1 MADDKLRQEL
11 LYMVRLTSKYDFS
24 RMEVVEGILRLENE
38 RQILGSVFGKRFK
51 ARIFDIA
58 AGQAVD
64 ESCVICGQHA
74 DNKVICQHCLST
86 IGESDYAKNK
96 IKNKENNKKLK
107 LPDFGKIIDKI
118 KSITIKK
125 EKKEESK
132 ETVKEKAPS
141 KISVGKVK
149 RYVQGVLI
157 VCLTLILFIQIWIL
171 GLWFTIP
178 DYNPT
183 EEARVSSNQVVP
195 VESADDA
202 YAQLLLDFPEEEGYT
217 VTFSRE
223 DTDYV
228 GRFLLNPGDCCLE
241 IEDSLTD
248 EERYDYFFKEDV
260 YVFYISYLEEN
271 TGKVGIAEVNHA
283 GSILIEGSFNDG
295 RRTDSFYKFR

>member
-51 ARIFDIA
+51 TRIFDIA

-64 ESCVICGQHA
+64 ETCVICGQHA

-96 IKNKENNKKLK
+96 IKTKENDKKPRIPDFKKL
-107 LPDFGKIIDKI
+107 IDKI
-118 KSITIKK
+118 KSISKQDKTKEEIK
-125 EKKEESK
+125 EK
-132 ETVKEKAPS
+132 VHDR
-141 KISVGKVK
+141 ISLGRVK
-149 RYVQGVLI
+149 RYVKGVL
-157 VCLTLILFIQIWIL
+157 VFCLTLILFIQIWIL

-217 VTFSRE
+217 VTYSRE
-223 DTDYV
+223 DADYV

-241 IEDSLTD
+241 IEDNLTD

>member
-51 ARIFDIA
+51 TRIFDIA

-64 ESCVICGQHA
+64 ENCVICGQHA

-96 IKNKENNKKLK
+96 IKTKENDKKFRIPDFKKL
-107 LPDFGKIIDKI
+107 IDKI
-118 KSITIKK
+118 KSISKQDKAK
-125 EKKEESK
+125 EDI
-132 ETVKEKAPS
+132 KEKATS
-141 KISVGKVK
+141 KISSGRVK
-149 RYVQGVLI
+149 RYIQGVLI
-157 VCLTLILFIQIWIL
+157 FCLTLILFIQIWIL
-171 GLWFTIP
+171 GLWLTIP

-217 VTFSRE
+217 VTYSRE
-223 DTDYV
+223 DADYV

>member
-51 ARIFDIA
+51 TRIFDIA

-64 ESCVICGQHA
+64 ENCVICGQHA

-96 IKNKENNKKLK
+96 IKNKENNKKLRI
-107 LPDFGKIIDKI
+107 PDFKKLIDKI
-118 KSITIKK
+118 KSISKQDKTKEEIK
-125 EKKEESK
+125 EK
-132 ETVKEKAPS
+132 VHDR
-141 KISVGKVK
+141 ISLGRVK
-149 RYVQGVLI
+149 RYVQGILVF
-157 VCLTLILFIQIWIL
+157 CLTLILFIQIWIL
-171 GLWFTIP
+171 GLWLSIP

-217 VTFSRE
+217 VTYSRE
-223 DTDYV
+223 DADYV

-241 IEDSLTD
+241 IEDNLTD

>member
-51 ARIFDIA
+51 TRIFDIA
-58 AGQAVD
+58 AGQVVD
-64 ESCVICGQHA
+64 ENCVICGQHA

-96 IKNKENNKKLK
+96 IKTKENDKKFRIPDFKKL
-107 LPDFGKIIDKI
+107 IDKI
-118 KSITIKK
+118 KSISKQDKTKEEIK
-125 EKKEESK
+125 EK
-132 ETVKEKAPS
+132 VHDR
-141 KISVGKVK
+141 ISLGRVK
-149 RYVQGVLI
+149 RYVQGVL
-157 VCLTLILFIQIWIL
+157 VFCLTLILFIQIWIL
-171 GLWFTIP
+171 GLWLTIP

-217 VTFSRE
+217 VTYSRE
-223 DTDYV
+223 DADYV

>member
-51 ARIFDIA
+51 TRIFDIA
-58 AGQAVD
+58 AGQVVD
-64 ESCVICGQHA
+64 ENCVICGQHA

-96 IKNKENNKKLK
+96 IKTKENDKKLRI
-107 LPDFGKIIDKI
+107 PDFKKLIDKI
-118 KSITIKK
+118 KSISKQDKTKEEIK
-125 EKKEESK
+125 EK
-132 ETVKEKAPS
+132 VHDR
-141 KISVGKVK
+141 ISLGRVK
-149 RYVQGVLI
+149 RYVQGILI
-157 VCLTLILFIQIWIL
+157 FCLTLILFIQIWIL
-171 GLWFTIP
+171 GLWLTIP

-183 EEARVSSNQVVP
+183 EEARVSLNQVVP

-217 VTFSRE
+217 VTYSRE
-223 DTDYV
+223 DADYV

-241 IEDSLTD
+241 IEDNLTD

>member
-51 ARIFDIA
+51 TRIFDIA

-96 IKNKENNKKLK
+96 IKTKESNTRLRIPDFKKL
-107 LPDFGKIIDKI
+107 IDKI
-118 KSITIKK
+118 KSII
-125 EKKEESK
+125 
-132 ETVKEKAPS
+132 V
-141 KISVGKVK
+141 
-149 RYVQGVLI
+149 
-157 VCLTLILFIQIWIL
+157 VCLTLILFVQIWIL
-171 GLWFTIP
+171 GLWLTIP

-217 VTFSRE
+217 VTYSRE
-223 DTDYV
+223 DADYV

-241 IEDSLTD
+241 IEENLTD

>member
-51 ARIFDIA
+51 TRIFDIA

-64 ESCVICGQHA
+64 ENCVICGQHA

-96 IKNKENNKKLK
+96 IKTKENDKRLRIPDFKKL
-107 LPDFGKIIDKI
+107 IDKI
-118 KSITIKK
+118 KSISKQDKTKEEIK
-125 EKKEESK
+125 EK
-132 ETVKEKAPS
+132 VHDR
-141 KISVGKVK
+141 ISLGRVK
-149 RYVQGVLI
+149 RYVQGVL
-157 VCLTLILFIQIWIL
+157 VFCLTLILFVQIWIL
-171 GLWFTIP
+171 GLWLSIP

-217 VTFSRE
+217 VTYSRE
-223 DTDYV
+223 DADYV

-241 IEDSLTD
+241 IEDNLTD

-283 GSILIEGSFNDG
+283 GSILVEGSFNDG

>member
-51 ARIFDIA
+51 TRIFDIA
-58 AGQAVD
+58 AGQTVD

-96 IKNKENNKKLK
+96 IKTKENDKKLRI
-107 LPDFGKIIDKI
+107 PDFKKLIDKI
-118 KSITIKK
+118 KSISKQDKTKEEIK
-125 EKKEESK
+125 EK
-132 ETVKEKAPS
+132 VHDR
-141 KISVGKVK
+141 ISLGRVK
-149 RYVQGVLI
+149 RYVQGVL
-157 VCLTLILFIQIWIL
+157 VFCLTLILFIQIWIL
-171 GLWFTIP
+171 GLWLTIP

-217 VTFSRE
+217 VTYSRE
-223 DTDYV
+223 DADYV

-241 IEDSLTD
+241 IEDNLTD

>member
-51 ARIFDIA
+51 TRIFDIA

-64 ESCVICGQHA
+64 ENCVICGQHA
-74 DNKVICQHCLST
+74 EHKVRCQHCLST

-96 IKNKENNKKLK
+96 IKNKENNKKLRI
-107 LPDFGKIIDKI
+107 PDFKKLIDKI
-118 KSITIKK
+118 KSISKQDKTKEEIK
-125 EKKEESK
+125 EK
-132 ETVKEKAPS
+132 VHDR
-141 KISVGKVK
+141 ISLGRVK
-149 RYVQGVLI
+149 RYVQGILVF
-157 VCLTLILFIQIWIL
+157 CLTLILFIQIWIL
-171 GLWFTIP
+171 GLWLSIP

-217 VTFSRE
+217 VTYSRE
-223 DTDYV
+223 DADYV

-241 IEDSLTD
+241 IEDNLTD

-271 TGKVGIAEVNHA
+271 TGKVGIAEVNHT

>member
-51 ARIFDIA
+51 TRIFDIA

-86 IGESDYAKNK
+86 IGDSEYAKNK
-96 IKNKENNKKLK
+96 IKTKENNKKLRI
-107 LPDFGKIIDKI
+107 PDFKKLIDKI
-118 KSITIKK
+118 KSISKQDKTKEEIK
-125 EKKEESK
+125 EK
-132 ETVKEKAPS
+132 VHDR
-141 KISVGKVK
+141 ISLGRVK
-149 RYVQGVLI
+149 RYVQGVL
-157 VCLTLILFIQIWIL
+157 VFCLTLILFIQIWIL
-171 GLWFTIP
+171 GLWLTIP

-217 VTFSRE
+217 VAFSRE
-223 DTDYV
+223 DADYV

>member
-51 ARIFDIA
+51 TRIFDIA

-64 ESCVICGQHA
+64 ENCVICGQHA

-96 IKNKENNKKLK
+96 IKNKENNKKLRI
-107 LPDFGKIIDKI
+107 PDFKKLIDKI
-118 KSITIKK
+118 KSISKQDKTKEEIK
-125 EKKEESK
+125 EK
-132 ETVKEKAPS
+132 VHDR
-141 KISVGKVK
+141 ISLGRVK
-149 RYVQGVLI
+149 RYVQGVL
-157 VCLTLILFIQIWIL
+157 VFCLTLILFIQIWIL
-171 GLWFTIP
+171 GLWLTIP

-217 VTFSRE
+217 VTYSRE
-223 DTDYV
+223 DADYV

-241 IEDSLTD
+241 IEDNLTD

>member
-86 IGESDYAKNK
+86 IGDSEYAKNK
-96 IKNKENNKKLK
+96 IKTKEN
-107 LPDFGKIIDKI
+107 DK
-118 KSITIKK
+118 
-125 EKKEESK
+125 
-132 ETVKEKAPS
+132 
-141 KISVGKVK
+141 KISIGKVK
-149 RYVQGVLI
+149 RCVQGVLI

-171 GLWFTIP
+171 GVWLSIP

-183 EEARVSSNQVVP
+183 EEARVSSNEIVP

-223 DTDYV
+223 DADYV

>member
-51 ARIFDIA
+51 TRIFDIA

-64 ESCVICGQHA
+64 ENCVICGQHA

-96 IKNKENNKKLK
+96 IKTKEKDKKLRIVDFKK
-107 LPDFGKIIDKI
+107 LIDKI
-118 KSITIKK
+118 KPISKQDKAK
-125 EKKEESK
+125 EDI
-132 ETVKEKAPS
+132 KEKATS
-141 KISVGKVK
+141 KISSGRVK
-149 RYVQGVLI
+149 RYIQGALI
-157 VCLTLILFIQIWIL
+157 FCLTLILFIQIWIL
-171 GLWFTIP
+171 GLWLTIP

-217 VTFSRE
+217 VTYSRE
-223 DTDYV
+223 DAEYV

>member
-1 MADDKLRQEL
+1 
-11 LYMVRLTSKYDFS
+11 
-24 RMEVVEGILRLENE
+24 MEVVEGILRLENE

-51 ARIFDIA
+51 TRIFDIA

-86 IGESDYAKNK
+86 IGDSEYAKNK
-96 IKNKENNKKLK
+96 IKTKENNKKLRI
-107 LPDFGKIIDKI
+107 PDFKKLIDKI
-118 KSITIKK
+118 KSISKQDKTKEEIK
-125 EKKEESK
+125 EK
-132 ETVKEKAPS
+132 VHDR
-141 KISVGKVK
+141 ISLGRVK
-149 RYVQGVLI
+149 RYVQGVL
-157 VCLTLILFIQIWIL
+157 VFCLTLILFIQIWIL
-171 GLWFTIP
+171 GLWLTIP

-217 VTFSRE
+217 VAFSRE
-223 DTDYV
+223 DADYV

>member
-51 ARIFDIA
+51 TRIFDIA

-86 IGESDYAKNK
+86 IGDSEYAKNK
-96 IKNKENNKKLK
+96 IKTKENNKKLRI
-107 LPDFGKIIDKI
+107 PDFKKLIDKI
-118 KSITIKK
+118 KSISKQDKTKEEIK
-125 EKKEESK
+125 EK
-132 ETVKEKAPS
+132 VHDR
-141 KISVGKVK
+141 ISLGRVK
-149 RYVQGVLI
+149 RYVQGVL
-157 VCLTLILFIQIWIL
+157 VFCLTLILFIQIWIL
-171 GLWFTIP
+171 GLWLTIP

-202 YAQLLLDFPEEEGYT
+202 CAQLLLDFPEEEGYT
-217 VTFSRE
+217 VTYSRE
-223 DTDYV
+223 DADYV

-241 IEDSLTD
+241 IEDSLSD

>member
-24 RMEVVEGILRLENE
+24 RMEVDEGILRLENE

-58 AGQAVD
+58 AGQVVD

-86 IGESDYAKNK
+86 IGDSEYAKNK
-96 IKNKENNKKLK
+96 IKTKEN
-107 LPDFGKIIDKI
+107 
-118 KSITIKK
+118 
-125 EKKEESK
+125 SK
-132 ETVKEKAPS
+132 
-141 KISVGKVK
+141 KISAGKVK
-149 RYVQGVLI
+149 RSAQGVLI
-157 VCLTLILFIQIWIL
+157 VCLTLILFIQIWIF
-171 GLWFTIP
+171 GLWLSIP

-183 EEARVSSNQVVP
+183 EEARVSSNEIVP

-223 DTDYV
+223 DADYV

>member
-51 ARIFDIA
+51 TRIFDIA

-64 ESCVICGQHA
+64 ETCVICGQHA

-96 IKNKENNKKLK
+96 IKTKEKDKKPRIPDFKKL
-107 LPDFGKIIDKI
+107 IDKI

-132 ETVKEKAPS
+132 ETVKEKVPS

-217 VTFSRE
+217 VTYSRE
-223 DTDYV
+223 DADYV

-241 IEDSLTD
+241 IEDNLTD

>member
-1 MADDKLRQEL
+1 
-11 LYMVRLTSKYDFS
+11 
-24 RMEVVEGILRLENE
+24 
-38 RQILGSVFGKRFK
+38 
-51 ARIFDIA
+51 
-58 AGQAVD
+58 
-64 ESCVICGQHA
+64 
-74 DNKVICQHCLST
+74 
-86 IGESDYAKNK
+86 
-96 IKNKENNKKLK
+96 
-107 LPDFGKIIDKI
+107 
-118 KSITIKK
+118 
-125 EKKEESK
+125 
-132 ETVKEKAPS
+132 
-141 KISVGKVK
+141 
-149 RYVQGVLI
+149 
-157 VCLTLILFIQIWIL
+157 LILFIQIWIL
-171 GLWFTIP
+171 GLWLTIP

-217 VTFSRE
+217 VAFSRE
-223 DTDYV
+223 DADYV

>member
-51 ARIFDIA
+51 TRIFDIA
-58 AGQAVD
+58 AGQVVD
-64 ESCVICGQHA
+64 ENCVICGQHA

-96 IKNKENNKKLK
+96 IKTKENDKKLRI
-107 LPDFGKIIDKI
+107 PDFKKLIDKI
-118 KSITIKK
+118 KSISKQDKTKEEIK
-125 EKKEESK
+125 EK
-132 ETVKEKAPS
+132 VHDR
-141 KISVGKVK
+141 ISLGRVK
-149 RYVQGVLI
+149 RYVQGVL
-157 VCLTLILFIQIWIL
+157 VFCLTLILFIQIWIL
-171 GLWFTIP
+171 GLWLTIP

-183 EEARVSSNQVVP
+183 EEARVSLNQVVP

-217 VTFSRE
+217 VTYSRE
-223 DTDYV
+223 DADYV

-241 IEDSLTD
+241 IEDNLTD